1 MASSSPL
8 SPSSPAAIGVF
19 GGTFDPPHM
28 GHLILAEVTFDV
40 LKLDQ
45 VLFVPAADPP
55 HKNKWPVTDVKH
67 RVAMLREAIADNPR
81 FALSQVD
88 ISRPGPHYTVD
99 TLRILREEFVGA
111 ELYFLMGGDSL
122 HDFPSWRDPAGII
135 AHAKLAVM
143 QRPGENGN
151 IDLPTLSSQLPG
163 IEDRIVFVDA
173 PIIGISAT
181 IMRERFRAGD
191 SIRYQVPLAV
201 ERYIVRH
208 GLYR

>member
-1 MASSSPL
+1 MASSSP
-8 SPSSPAAIGVF
+8 PSPATIGVF

-28 GHLILAEVTFDV
+28 GHLILAEVTCDA

-45 VLFVPAADPP
+45 VLFVPSADPP
-55 HKNKWPVTDVKH
+55 HKNKWPITDVKH

-99 TLRILREEFVGA
+99 TLRILREEFAGA

-122 HDFPSWRDPAGII
+122 HDFPSWRDPGGII
-135 AHAKLAVM
+135 MQAKLAVM
-143 QRPGENGN
+143 QRPGENAN
-151 IDLPTLSSQLPG
+151 IDLPALSAQLPG

-181 IMRERFRAGD
+181 IMRERLRAGD
-191 SIRYQVPLAV
+191 SIRYQVPHAV